1 MKVAL
6 TSLLF
11 LLTTWSFG
19 QTIPIPAMSSASFK
33 ETGNV
38 INEGAATD
46 NGAVHHAFIIVYNG
60 DISALIKRLGQ
71 DLGKGVLLF
80 ENAANR
86 HIAFRR
92 IVKPEWTEKKA
103 NLELK
108 AVSNDDRHLITITC
122 TGAKKADYLT
132 PGSDSQKKIKAYLK
146 TIIEG

>member
-1 MKVAL
+1 MKVAI
-6 TSLLF
+6 TSFLF
-11 LLTTWSFG
+11 LLTSWCLG
-19 QTIPIPAMSSASFK
+19 QTIPIPTMSSASFA
-33 ETGNV
+33 ESGNV
-38 INEGAATD
+38 VNEGAASD
-46 NGAVHHAFIIVYNG
+46 NGAVRHAFIIVYNG
-60 DISALIKRLGQ
+60 DISVLIKRLGQ

-86 HIAFRR
+86 QVAFRR
-92 IVKPEWTEKKA
+92 IAKPEWAEKKV